1 MKQYKFI
8 LRKAVY
14 MLLITLLLIILKLYG
29 FISVSW
35 MWVLSSLWLP
45 LVFMGIML
53 LLLFTLVLTLLLY
66 KK

>member
-35 MWVLSSLWLP
+35 MWVLSPLWLP